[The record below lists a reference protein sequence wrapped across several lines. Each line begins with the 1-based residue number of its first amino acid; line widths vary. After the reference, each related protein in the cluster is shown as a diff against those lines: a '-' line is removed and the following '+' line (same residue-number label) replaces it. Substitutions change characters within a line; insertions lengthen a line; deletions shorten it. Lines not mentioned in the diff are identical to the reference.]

1 MKRKQVYLLL
11 GIALLLVIAGTI
23 FQMRQSS
30 TWKGESS
37 DRQIYS
43 NLAVNDV
50 TKVRV
55 QAGKE
60 NLSLQTSGDGWQ
72 VAERYGYPA
81 DFAKIRELL
90 RSIWE
95 LKYVR
100 ALEVG
105 ASQFGRLQ
113 LLPPGQG
120 DLSGTEIDL
129 LGTGDK
135 KIATLLLGKKPS
147 SGEGTGAP
155 GSGRFALNPD
165 QKDKVYL
172 IDETFPSLDPLNL
185 NVWLKKE
192 FIDTQKLRAATRG
205 NAGNAPGWKVSRKDD
220 RADWEL
226 QDGGANESLD
236 KESATPLSSLS
247 LSLQD

>member
-23 FQMRQSS
+23 FQMRQFS

-37 DRQIYS
+37 DRQIYP

-60 NLSLQTSGDGWQ
+60 ILSLLISDDGWQ

-100 ALEVG
+100 TLEVG
-105 ASQFGRLQ
+105 VSQFGRLQ

-120 DLSGTEIDL
+120 DQSGTEIDL
-129 LGTGDK
+129 LGNGEK
-135 KIATLLLGKKPS
+135 KIATLILGKRPS
-147 SGEGTGAP
+147 TSESAP
-155 GSGRFALNPD
+155 GSGRFAFNPD
-165 QKDKVYL
+165 KKAGKMSTQTGNFKMLPPMRVWRKKTPILFPPFPFLCKTSVRRTRRLAKLACSNRWSLSWRRSKD
-172 IDETFPSLDPLNL
+172 
-185 NVWLKKE
+185 
-192 FIDTQKLRAATRG
+192 FIT
-205 NAGNAPGWKVSRKDD
+205 GWKSVALVPNKLTSC
-220 RADWEL
+220 A
-226 QDGGANESLD
+226 
-236 KESATPLSSLS
+236 
-247 LSLQD
+247 

>member
-11 GIALLLVIAGTI
+11 GLALVLTIAGTI

-30 TWKGESS
+30 AWKGETG

-43 NLAVNDV
+43 NLAINDV

-55 QAGKE
+55 QTGKE
-60 NLSLQTSGDGWQ
+60 NLTLQTSSDIWQ

-90 RSIWE
+90 RSIWD

-105 ASQFGRLQ
+105 PSQLGRLQ

-120 DLSGTEIDL
+120 DQSGTEIERDV
-129 LGTGDK
+129 
-135 KIATLLLGKKPS
+135 LLLIRIKK
-147 SGEGTGAP
+147 T
-155 GSGRFALNPD
+155 
-165 QKDKVYL
+165 KC
-172 IDETFPSLDPLNL
+172 T
-185 NVWLKKE
+185 
-192 FIDTQKLRAATRG
+192 
-205 NAGNAPGWKVSRKDD
+205 
-220 RADWEL
+220 
-226 QDGGANESLD
+226 
-236 KESATPLSSLS
+236 
-247 LSLQD
+247 